1 MADQRLS
8 LAPGALAKAKD
19 AIEILSSLASSV
31 SEQSS
36 THPGG
41 RFCPHYSASDAGPSG
56 LNFHLK
62 GMTKVIES
70 VFTMTI
76 ILVSKQK

>member
-36 THPGG
+36 THPVT
-41 RFCPHYSASDAGPSG
+41 SG
-56 LNFHLK
+56 
-62 GMTKVIES
+62 EDS
-70 VFTMTI
+70 VRITQPLMLD
-76 ILVSKQK
+76 LVG